1 VTREDAFSNR
11 VSDSMAQSPKPL
23 TIVYGLIIQC
33 VRPYIGII
41 AEYTSGTPFP
51 ELKGKHLEL
60 IDCDPSTWDVRD
72 AVVRLMRHGDVL
84 FITTLLLVDSP
95 VLDNRDRRPP
105 AQEVT
110 NHGEVSPEDEELVQ
124 KSIEI
129 IRQEKRASTSLLQR
143 RLRLGY
149 TRAARIIDILESR
162 GILGPGEGAGPRQIL
177 IDL

>member
-1 VTREDAFSNR
+1 
-11 VSDSMAQSPKPL
+11 MPQPPKPL

-33 VRPYIGII
+33 VRPHIGII
-41 AEYTSGTPFP
+41 AEYTSATPFP
-51 ELKGKHLEL
+51 EFKGKHLEL
-60 IDCDPSTWDVRD
+60 TDCDPSTWDVHD
-72 AVVRLMRHGDVL
+72 AVVRVMRHGDAL

-95 VLDNRDRRPP
+95 VLDNRDRRPLS
-105 AQEVT
+105 QEVASYS
-110 NHGEVSPEDEELVQ
+110 EVSAEDEELIK

-149 TRAARIIDILESR
+149 TRAARIINILESR